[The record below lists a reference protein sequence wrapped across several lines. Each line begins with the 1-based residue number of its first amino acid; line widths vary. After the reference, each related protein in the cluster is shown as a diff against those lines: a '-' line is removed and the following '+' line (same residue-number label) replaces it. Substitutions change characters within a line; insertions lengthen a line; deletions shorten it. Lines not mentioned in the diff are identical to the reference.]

1 MCTVSFLFSDNHL
14 LSEVRLR
21 SRREIF
27 RDVAL
32 RVRGW
37 VGLIVRIL
45 RFVCLFRI
53 ENPEPPKYDA
63 IGGNVRYT
71 ERETP
76 YLKRHNQNAA
86 LACCACCSRIG
97 HRARRH
103 AQGRPQGV

>member
-1 MCTVSFLFSDNHL
+1 MGAIWHLETLAHPYSKATVTSVSL
-14 LSEVRLR
+14 ETGIRLVSRGNCIR

-53 ENPEPPKYDA
+53 ENPEPPKCDA
-63 IGGNVRYT
+63 AGESSGVR
-71 ERETP
+71 
-76 YLKRHNQNAA
+76 
-86 LACCACCSRIG
+86 
-97 HRARRH
+97 HRA
-103 AQGRPQGV
+103 